1 MNKTPN
7 SGAYKINKLVVIGLG
22 LLGSSLCAA
31 AKKLGLARQVI
42 GISRRQST
50 IEIAL
55 KKGVI
60 DRSEDSISQLADEFR
75 DGDVIVLAVPILSF
89 PSILLECCKSVPTF
103 VTITDVGSVK
113 GSVIET
119 AESIYGYIPDFFVPG
134 HPIAGSEKSGINA
147 LNSKLFE
154 EHKVIITPVEET
166 QSKHINAVKTLWEQ
180 LGAEVRLM
188 TPDEHDNVFAATSHL
203 PHYLAYSLVD
213 TLSKEKNADS
223 IFDHAA
229 GGFRDF
235 TRIAASDPTMWHD
248 IAVTNRDAI
257 LEIMDRYIH
266 NLNDLRSAVSNKD
279 SSYLIATFNRAR
291 DIKKSSKNK
300 MSSLIDYR
308 AKSVTGL
315 RGTIEVPGD
324 KSISHRSIIFGSLA
338 NGMSEINGFLEGEDS
353 LATLNAFRDLGVVI
367 EGPQDG
373 RLVIHGVG
381 LYGLSAPKG
390 DIYLGNSGTSMRL
403 MTGLLSAQPFRS
415 RLVGDES
422 LSGRPMRRVTD
433 PLSDMGAVIEITE
446 KGTPPVDISG
456 TNKLTRINYLLP
468 VASAQLKSSLILAAM
483 YARGLSTIEEPV
495 ITRDHTERMMSAFGC
510 GITSNVSGCIK
521 IEGGKDYGGTRIDVP
536 GDISSA
542 AFFIVAALICPN
554 SNITICNVGINPTRI
569 GILNI
574 LEKMGADIEVI
585 NERHD
590 LFEPTADLKVRYS
603 TLKGIKIPK
612 NQISLAIDEFPI
624 IFIAAACASG
634 ETILRGAEELRVK
647 ESDRIESMAKGLE
660 TLGIQ
665 TTVYHDGIKII
676 GGEIGS
682 GTVNSNHD
690 HRIAMAFSIA
700 AIRSSGEVLIE
711 DCKNVATSFPNFI
724 DLAKELGMRIDS
736 EVR

>member
-89 PSILLECCKSVPTF
+89 PSILSECCKSVPTF

-300 MSSLIDYR
+300 MSNLIDYR

-324 KSISHRSIIFGSLA
+324 KSISHMSIIFGSLA
-338 NGMSEINGFLEGEDS
+338 NGMSEIN
-353 LATLNAFRDLGVVI
+353 
-367 EGPQDG
+367 
-373 RLVIHGVG
+373 
-381 LYGLSAPKG
+381 
-390 DIYLGNSGTSMRL
+390 
-403 MTGLLSAQPFRS
+403 
-415 RLVGDES
+415 
-422 LSGRPMRRVTD
+422 
-433 PLSDMGAVIEITE
+433 
-446 KGTPPVDISG
+446 
-456 TNKLTRINYLLP
+456 
-468 VASAQLKSSLILAAM
+468 
-483 YARGLSTIEEPV
+483 
-495 ITRDHTERMMSAFGC
+495 
-510 GITSNVSGCIK
+510 
-521 IEGGKDYGGTRIDVP
+521 
-536 GDISSA
+536 
-542 AFFIVAALICPN
+542 
-554 SNITICNVGINPTRI
+554 
-569 GILNI
+569 
-574 LEKMGADIEVI
+574 
-585 NERHD
+585 
-590 LFEPTADLKVRYS
+590 
-603 TLKGIKIPK
+603 
-612 NQISLAIDEFPI
+612 
-624 IFIAAACASG
+624 
-634 ETILRGAEELRVK
+634 
-647 ESDRIESMAKGLE
+647 
-660 TLGIQ
+660 
-665 TTVYHDGIKII
+665 
-676 GGEIGS
+676 
-682 GTVNSNHD
+682 
-690 HRIAMAFSIA
+690 
-700 AIRSSGEVLIE
+700 
-711 DCKNVATSFPNFI
+711 
-724 DLAKELGMRIDS
+724 
-736 EVR
+736 